1 MKLRIVL
8 GEIKQMKG
16 FLFGGFLTILLLLT
30 ACAVKKAPPKDLC
43 EGKETTFD
51 INKCMK
57 EKMDTLNTETAKL
70 IEEINSYSED
80 RGVAFLATQESWL
93 KYRETQ
99 SKYEASFYQGGTIQF
114 SIYADCY
121 IRLTKQRIEV
131 IKIMIPEVKPH

>member
-1 MKLRIVL
+1 MKR
-8 GEIKQMKG
+8 

-30 ACAVKKAPPKDLC
+30 ACAVKKAPPKDPC
-43 EGKETTFD
+43 EGKETTYD
-51 INKCMK
+51 INMCMK
-57 EKMDTLNTETAKL
+57 EKMDALDAEMAKL
-70 IEEINSYSED
+70 IEQITSYSED
-80 RGVAFLATQESWL
+80 RGVAFLATQAIWL

-99 SKYEASFYQGGTIQF
+99 SKYEASIYEGGTIQF